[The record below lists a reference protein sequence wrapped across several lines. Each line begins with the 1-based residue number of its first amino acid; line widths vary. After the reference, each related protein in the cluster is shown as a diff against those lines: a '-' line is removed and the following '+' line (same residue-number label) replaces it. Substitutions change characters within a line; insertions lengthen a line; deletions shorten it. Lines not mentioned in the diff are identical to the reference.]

1 MVLRVQSIRRKNDQ
15 YQRMSASDIDSAMA
29 QEILD
34 EKQIIDKEIDE
45 TRRMID
51 EMDKVFKELPQKN
64 KLK

>member
-1 MVLRVQSIRRKNDQ
+1 
-15 YQRMSASDIDSAMA
+15 MSASDIDSAMA